1 MSFVLAYPLAVL
13 LWFYRYGVAMVF
25 AVKWDNLEIP
35 DCKATQITN
44 SRKRITLT
52 PCEMTL
58 TITALGVYDSM
69 VFMQNPPCHFGLC
82 ASKQGSCGRT
92 TLTNGWFMAKRFVQS
107 RNILLPVGSLVN
119 RHCSHVMWPVFRFMH
134 LSHYG
139 FVHDSSV
146 RKVSG
151 LLSKNRDSIY
161 GEASV

>member
-1 MSFVLAYPLAVL
+1 
-13 LWFYRYGVAMVF
+13 MVF
-25 AVKWDNLEIP
+25 ALKWDNLEIP

-52 PCEMTL
+52 PGEMTL
-58 TITALGVYDSM
+58 TITAIGVYDYM
-69 VFMQNPPCHFGLC
+69 VFIQNPPCHFGLC

-92 TLTNGWFMAKRFVQS
+92 ALTDGWFMGKRFVQS
-107 RNILLPVGSLVN
+107 RNIVLPLGPLVN
-119 RHCSHVMWPVFRFMH
+119 CHCSNVMWHVFRFIY
-134 LSHYG
+134 LSLYG

-146 RKVSG
+146 RTVTG